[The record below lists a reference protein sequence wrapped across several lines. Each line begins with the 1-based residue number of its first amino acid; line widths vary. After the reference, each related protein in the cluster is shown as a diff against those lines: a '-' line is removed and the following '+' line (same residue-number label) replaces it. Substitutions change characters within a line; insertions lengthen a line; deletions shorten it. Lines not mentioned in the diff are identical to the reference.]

1 MVVGV
6 LQFDILIHDA
16 QSLKDKRR
24 VVRSIKDRLH
34 RDHQVAVAEVDA
46 LDNPALAR
54 LALSCVAREGHRA
67 GEILDRI
74 AQSLRS
80 RTDGELGRV
89 ARQIM
94 PFAPQEPH
102 NDPIDRDALARELLD
117 TVDTDTTRSDLA
129 P

>member
-54 LALSCVAREGHRA
+54 LALSCVAREGRRA
-67 GEILDRI
+67 GEVLDHI

-80 RTDGELGRV
+80 RTDAELGRV
-89 ARQIM
+89 SRQIM
-94 PFAPQEPH
+94 PFTPREPSS
-102 NDPIDRDALARELLD
+102 DPLDRDALARELLD
-117 TVDTDTTRSDLA
+117 TIDPTGSD
-129 P
+129 PTP